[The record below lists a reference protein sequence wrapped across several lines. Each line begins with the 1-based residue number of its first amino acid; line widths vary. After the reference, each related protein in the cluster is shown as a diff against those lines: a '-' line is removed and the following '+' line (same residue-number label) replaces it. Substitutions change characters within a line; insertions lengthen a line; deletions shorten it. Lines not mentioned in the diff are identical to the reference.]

1 LIETPMN
8 GAKGVIISITG
19 SPDMGLDE
27 MYEASS
33 IISEAAH
40 PDANIIW
47 GANTDESLEDTIKI
61 TVIATG
67 AGDTVKTQKADDP
80 FAALNINSG
89 NDTDD
94 TYFDVSK
101 IFPKV

>member
-1 LIETPMN
+1 
-8 GAKGVIISITG
+8 
-19 SPDMGLDE
+19 MGLDE
-27 MYEASS
+27 VYEASS

-67 AGDTVKTQKADDP
+67 AGDNAKSSAKEDP
-80 FAALNINSG
+80 FASLNINTNETEDS
-89 NDTDD
+89 
-94 TYFDVSK
+94 YFDVSK
-101 IFPKV
+101 IFPKA